1 MQPYGVLYNYDHA
14 FCVLQLCGELDG
26 SLRDDLQYNIWNVI
40 RLFMTIGLLLNTEI
54 KFSTHDAF
62 LE

>member
-26 SLRDDLQYNIWNVI
+26 SLRDDLQ
-40 RLFMTIGLLLNTEI
+40 
-54 KFSTHDAF
+54 
-62 LE
+62 